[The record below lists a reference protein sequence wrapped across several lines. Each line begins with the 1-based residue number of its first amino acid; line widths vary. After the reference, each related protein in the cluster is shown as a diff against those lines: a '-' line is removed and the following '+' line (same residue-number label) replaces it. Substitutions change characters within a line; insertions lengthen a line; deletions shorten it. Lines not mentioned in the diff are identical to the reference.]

1 MIKEQIR
8 EQLKQMA
15 DEDYKKFS
23 KKIVPGVDNM
33 FGIRLPKLR
42 ETAKKIAKVD
52 ADGYLQQLEEV
63 LASGGE
69 VYYEEIMLYGLVIGY
84 ARWDDEKRT
93 VWLERFMK
101 YIDNWAV
108 CDSCCMTY
116 KWMKKNPEYWW
127 AYLIR
132 QIKKNQEYTIRF
144 AFVCM
149 LAHFVDEDHVEEILS
164 WCERIRHEGYYV
176 KMAAAWAVSSLGRSY
191 YRAKKATRYHA
202 ANMASVG
209 YLSFR
214 SSGQD
219 ILSDHSR
226 SRMPSY
232 TASATSASFMA

>member
-42 ETAKKIAKVD
+42 ETAKKIAKED

-63 LASGGE
+63 LSSGGE

-93 VWLERFMK
+93 MWLERFMK

-116 KWMKKNPEYWW
+116 KWMKKDPEYWW

-132 QIKKNQEYTIRF
+132 QIKKNREYTIRF

-176 KMAAAWAVSSLGRSY
+176 KMAAAWAVSVCYVKYPEITDPFLQQNRLDDDTQNKAIRKICDSY
-191 YRAKKATRYHA
+191 RVTKEQKQQVKTYKK
-202 ANMASVG
+202 S
-209 YLSFR
+209 
-214 SSGQD
+214 
-219 ILSDHSR
+219 
-226 SRMPSY
+226 
-232 TASATSASFMA
+232 